1 MSIQTYLERYR
12 GKKLVVLGLGI
23 SNRPLVRLL
32 CEAGLDVTACDRAER
47 GSMEAAAVQLEGCGA
62 KLRLGQNYLEG
73 VEADVVFRTP
83 VMLPTI
89 PELRRFARQGA
100 EISSEMQLFFEL
112 CPCKMIAI
120 TGSDGKSTTTTII
133 AELLRAAGHKVWLGG
148 NLGTPLLEYADEM
161 QPEDYA
167 VVELSSFQLMDMKK
181 SAPVAVVTNV
191 TPNHL
196 DKHTDMQ
203 EYVEAKENCFRYQSG
218 DGKLVLNL
226 DNEIT
231 AGFAADAAGEV
242 IYFSRRE
249 KLTKG
254 LSCTDGI
261 ICRDGVELLRADAIR
276 IPGTHNI
283 ENFMAAI
290 AAVGTA
296 VPDEVIRTVAGD
308 FCGIEHRMELVRT
321 RRGVRFYNDSIA
333 SSPTRTIAG
342 LHSFPQKLIL
352 IAGGYD
358 KNIPFEAL
366 GPEIRDHVKVLVLC
380 GATAGKIKQAVL
392 HTEGELPPIYEYAD
406 FKAAVEAA
414 AELAQP
420 GDIVALSPACAA
432 FDLFQNFMV
441 RGKTFKQIVMELPE

>member
-1 MSIQTYLERYR
+1 MYIQSYLERYR

-32 CEAGLDVTACDRAER
+32 CEAGLDVTACDRSPRA
-47 GSMEAAAVQLEGCGA
+47 SMEAAAAELEGYGA
-62 KLRLGQNYLEG
+62 KLRLGDGYLDG

-83 VMLPTI
+83 VMLPTL
-89 PELRRFARQGA
+89 PELRHFTQQGA
-100 EISSEMQLFFEL
+100 ELSSEMQLFFEL

-133 AELLRAAGHKVWLGG
+133 AELLKAAGYKVWLGG

-161 QPEDYA
+161 RPEDYA

-203 EYVEAKENCFRYQSG
+203 EYVEAKENCFRHQAA
-218 DGKLVLNL
+218 DGRLVLNL

-231 AGFAADAAGEV
+231 AGFAAKAPGKVVFFTRQKRTE
-242 IYFSRRE
+242 
-249 KLTKG
+249 TG
-254 LSCTDGI
+254 LCCVDGI
-261 ICRDGVELLRADAIR
+261 IYRDGAALLRTDEIR

-283 ENFMAAI
+283 ENYMAAI
-290 AAVGTA
+290 AAVGDA
-296 VPDEVIRTVAGD
+296 VPDEVIRRVAAE
-308 FCGIEHRMELVRT
+308 FNGIEHRMELVRT

-342 LHSFPQKLIL
+342 LHSFEQKIIL

-358 KNIPFEAL
+358 KQIPFDVL

-380 GATAGKIKQAVL
+380 GATADKIRQAVL
-392 HTEGELPPIYEYAD
+392 NTAGELPPIYQYSD
-406 FKAAVEAA
+406 FREAVEAA
-414 AELAQP
+414 AEFGQP

-441 RGKTFKQIVMELPE
+441 RGRTFKQIVLELPE